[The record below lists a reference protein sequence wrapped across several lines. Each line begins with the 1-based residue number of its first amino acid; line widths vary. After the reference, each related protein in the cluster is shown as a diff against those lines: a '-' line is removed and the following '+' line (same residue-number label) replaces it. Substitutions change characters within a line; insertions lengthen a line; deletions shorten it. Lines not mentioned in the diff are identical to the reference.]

1 VAPLL
6 TRIPVAAPVTPTVV
20 ISGAALLAA
29 PARTAVIRTT
39 VLARVLAASLGM
51 GTAAPRPLFLPRLIA
66 LHVIY
71 INAWLIS

>member
-1 VAPLL
+1 
-6 TRIPVAAPVTPTVV
+6 
-20 ISGAALLAA
+20 LLAA